1 MIGIC
6 SFFCADFS
14 SASDHSGMAIFH
26 EGAVSSFFFH
36 QHQRKQIKQKSI
48 CILFGNRTW
57 PFRAKIYSAA
67 H

>member
-26 EGAVSSFFFH
+26 EGAVSSFFH

-48 CILFGNRTW
+48 CILFGNRT
-57 PFRAKIYSAA
+57 
-67 H
+67 